1 MCNREELTEIN
12 KKKQRKCA
20 TYSKEKSK
28 KQNNF
33 LQLCDCTDH
42 AQNITARHKKITWC
56 FEKALPMYITD
67 LK

>member
-12 KKKQRKCA
+12 KK
-20 TYSKEKSK
+20 SKENVQHTQKKNLRSK
-28 KQNNF
+28 IIFCNSVT
-33 LQLCDCTDH
+33 TDH
-42 AQNITARHKKITWC
+42 AKNITARHKKITWC